1 MSKHS
6 FSQVTFKIK
15 TALLFILIATSILFW
30 VKSEYPNQQL
40 LQHLGT
46 LLVSLILI
54 ADLILD
60 RLSLKAYIGVYLFIL
75 LHIIG
80 ARWIY
85 SNVPYQSFFESIG
98 IDIHELFNINSQRN
112 HYDRLVHFSFG
123 LLMVPFLFEIY
134 RVRIENTIISLV
146 FAWLTIQTFSM
157 FYEVFEWL
165 LTVIIPGEGATEYN
179 GQQGDVWDAQKDMAL
194 AMLGSTFTAIIYIYK
209 ERKKIK

>member
-30 VKSEYPNQQL
+30 VKSIYPNQQL

-46 LLVSLILI
+46 LLITFILI
-54 ADLILD
+54 TDLILD
-60 RLSLKAYIGVYLFIL
+60 RLSLKAYIGVSLFIL
-75 LHIIG
+75 LHVIG

-165 LTVIIPGEGATEYN
+165 LTVIIPGEGATDYN
-179 GQQGDVWDAQKDMAL
+179 GQQGDIWDAQKDMAL